1 MAKLVRNVEHEQII
15 GSGKDG
21 SSVILE
27 VHPSYF
33 STYYRREF
41 SKAAYITA
49 KYCHNHVYSR

>member
-1 MAKLVRNVEHEQII
+1 VEHEQII

-21 SSVILE
+21 SSVVLE

-41 SKAAYITA
+41 SKLHI
-49 KYCHNHVYSR
+49 